1 MLALTL
7 DVHVYYVYLQKR
19 HSYIYIIVHAA
30 CQCKDACITNMQG
43 MNVSLK
49 QIKNALIIHEENRQ
63 KSHNRVGG
71 FMSDKISCQFTYTLG
86 LIFSAYRQR

>member
-1 MLALTL
+1 
-7 DVHVYYVYLQKR
+7 
-19 HSYIYIIVHAA
+19 
-30 CQCKDACITNMQG
+30 MQG

-49 QIKNALIIHEENRQ
+49 QIKKALIIHEENRQ